1 MKFKNKAVS
10 IVSQLAIPLVAL
22 GLLLLFNLIFNI
34 KFFNIEIRTNSFGNA
49 VLSGNLINAISD
61 ASELAI
67 IAMGMTLV
75 TSACG
80 GQDISVG
87 AVGTISCAVFAQT
100 LLVWCGQINGWT
112 FALAILL
119 CVLTAV
125 VFELFNGALVA
136 VFKIQPMI
144 ATLILYSCGRNIAH
158 LINSTAQLQ
167 LSGPIMDA
175 LKTTIPGVPIPT
187 AIFWVI
193 GMGILMLLLF
203 RFTNI
208 RLYTQ
213 SVGINQSAARLNG
226 INHTMIKLLSFIVL
240 GVCVGIASIINVSR
254 TGTLA
259 HDTLLVDIEMDAI
272 LAVAIGGNSL
282 GGGKFRLS
290 GSILGAYV
298 IQVLNTTLNALIKNN
313 PASVK
318 AIKAF
323 VIILIVIA
331 GSTVVRDA
339 LNKLW
344 NLMRRPVAEMRK
356 EEVG

>member
-1 MKFKNKAVS
+1 MRSRNKFLS
-10 IVSQLAIPLVAL
+10 TLSGLAIPLVAL

-34 KFFNIEIRTNSFGNA
+34 KFFNIEIRTNHFGNH

-87 AVGTISCAVFAQT
+87 ATGTISCAVFAQT
-100 LLVWCGQINGWT
+100 LLVWTGEINGWT
-112 FALAILL
+112 FVLALVL
-119 CVLTAV
+119 CILTAV
-125 VFELFNGALVA
+125 LFELFNGMLVS

-167 LSGPIMDA
+167 LGGPIMDA
-175 LKTTIPGVPIPT
+175 LKTTIPGIPIPT
-187 AIFWVI
+187 AIFWVV
-193 GMGILMLLLF
+193 GMGIIMWLLF
-203 RFTNI
+203 KFTNT

-240 GVCVGIASIINVSR
+240 GVCVGVASVINVSR

-313 PASVK
+313 PASIK
-318 AIKAF
+318 AIKAI

-331 GSTVVRDA
+331 GSTVIRDA
-339 LNKLW
+339 LTKLA
-344 NLMRRPVAEMRK
+344 NLIRK
-356 EEVG
+356 AFRSPQREVS